1 VETAPTNR
9 NNKQESG
16 EHKMIKRNFTAA
28 LIAAGLL
35 TVASLAQAT
44 VVDLVNNDQGTIT
57 NQYGTAIFQFTQPQP
72 TGTGYIDPFLRVQ
85 ASPTEQ
91 GYNTS
96 GGTPFDDKGGPW
108 THDITFS
115 DLQSTAVTVNGTLYF
130 KILVDLNEPNGAKST
145 ISLENI
151 QFYTSSTG
159 SKTTT
164 DLSSL
169 GTLRYSMDT
178 AGGDN
183 TVLFDAGRNHGSGSG
198 DAFLYIPANAF
209 AGTNAN
215 DFVYMYV
222 NFGSADTTTA
232 GGFEEFTLV
241 RNLTPVPEMSAL
253 FPIIGL
259 LVAVGSTRILRRRRM
274 AQVNS

>member
-1 VETAPTNR
+1 
-9 NNKQESG
+9 
-16 EHKMIKRNFTAA
+16 MIKRNFTAA
-28 LIAAGLL
+28 LIAAGML
-35 TVASLAQAT
+35 TIASLAQAT

-72 TGTGYIDPFLRVQ
+72 TGTGVIQPFLRVQ

-108 THDITFS
+108 THDIQFS

-151 QFYTSSTG
+151 QFYTSQTG
-159 SKTTT
+159 SQTTT
-164 DLSSL
+164 NLSSL

-183 TVLFDAGRNHGSGSG
+183 TVQFDAGRNHGSGSG
-198 DAFLYIPANAF
+198 DAFLYIPATAF

-222 NFGSADTTTA
+222 NFGSADMTTA